1 MTTSLQSLDHI
12 QSVLLIRW
20 TIYNYREDPSDFPN
34 TQVLRFNDSI
44 RDIDLTEGGASVTYS
59 GLGPLVSFSSTK
71 NSIRSSGAGTAL
83 GLAGVPDYEIQTLLA
98 SDIKGSRIEIFR
110 FLQYPGGNSAIADL
124 DFTGG
129 ATGGVIG
136 RFSGFVNTYSINDD
150 INHTSDTRLVEVVLD
165 CVNNTYLVSKLVRG
179 VRTNPIDLRYL
190 STDEA
195 GFDNV
200 PALSESEWYFGG
212 SR

>member
-12 QSVLLIRW
+12 QSVLLFKW

-34 TQVLRFNDSI
+34 QQVLRFNDSI
-44 RDIDLTEGGASVTYS
+44 RDRDFTENGATVTYS
-59 GLGPLVSFSSTK
+59 GLGPLVSFTNTK
-71 NSIRSSGAGTAL
+71 NSIRSSGSGTAI
-83 GLAGVPDYEIQTLLA
+83 GLAGVPEEQITTLLA
-98 SDIKGSRIEIFR
+98 SDIKGSQVEIYR
-110 FLQYPGGNSAIADL
+110 FLQYPGGDDAITDL

-136 RFSGFVNTYSINDD
+136 RFLGFVNTFTINDD
-150 INHTSDTRLVEVVLD
+150 INHTSDSRLVEVVLD
-165 CVNNTYLVSKLVRG
+165 CVNTTALATKLVRG

-190 STDEA
+190 LTDEA

-200 PALSESEWYFGG
+200 PSLYESEWYFGG
-212 SR
+212 SK

>member
-1 MTTSLQSLDHI
+1 
-12 QSVLLIRW
+12 
-20 TIYNYREDPSDFPN
+20 
-34 TQVLRFNDSI
+34 
-44 RDIDLTEGGASVTYS
+44 
-59 GLGPLVSFSSTK
+59 LVSFTSTK
-71 NSIRSSGAGTAL
+71 NSIRSSGSGTAV
-83 GLAGVPDYEIQTLLA
+83 GIAGVPDYEIQTLLA
-98 SDIKGSRIEIFR
+98 SDIKGSKIEIFR
-110 FLQYPGGNSAIADL
+110 FLQYPGGNSAITDL

-136 RFSGFVNTYSINDD
+136 RFAGFVNTYSINDD
-150 INHTSDTRLVEVVLD
+150 INHTSENRLVEVVLD